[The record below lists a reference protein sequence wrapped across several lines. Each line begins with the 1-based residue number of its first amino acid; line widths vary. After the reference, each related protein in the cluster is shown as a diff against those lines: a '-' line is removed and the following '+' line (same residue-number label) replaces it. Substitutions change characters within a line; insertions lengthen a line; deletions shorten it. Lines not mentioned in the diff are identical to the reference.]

1 MPWLGFMAVGFGA
14 ALGAWMRWGLG
25 ILLNPLFPTLPFGTL
40 AANLVG
46 GFIIGITMTVAD
58 PLGFSPGTRLLVT
71 TGFLGGLTTFSTF
84 SAETMSLLFRTQYA
98 WAAGIVAAHVG
109 GSLLMTG
116 LGALLARALLG
127 LVRL

>member
-25 ILLNPLFPTLPFGTL
+25 ILLNPVFSPLPFGTL

-46 GFIIGITMTVAD
+46 GFIIGLTMTAAD
-58 PLGFSPGTRLLVT
+58 PLGFGPATRLLIT

-84 SAETMSLLFRTQYA
+84 SAETVSLLLRTQYT
-98 WAAGIVAAHVG
+98 WAAGLVAAHVG
-109 GSLLMTG
+109 GSLLTTG
-116 LGALLARALLG
+116 LGVLLARALLG
-127 LVRL
+127 LMTR